1 MGRFLEIAM
10 PHADDPMSMD
20 VGHALM
26 IGQFIREIDATSVVE
41 VGCCYGISTGA
52 ILDAFEERR
61 EGVFELRQK
70 KLLHLIDI
78 KFQRSIWSMIRER
91 EDLDVKIVYDECPS
105 LSKYRYGPSREI
117 LSNNGNLY
125 TLGRYYGEVVI
136 LDGDHSEENVMAEVD
151 LVLSWP
157 KPPRAIILHDTG
169 KVDGLPGPRAAVERL
184 RSKNWCVY
192 HNETAGPRASRGLT
206 ICVYDEFGDAAS
218 PAYQIL
224 ELGK

>member
-20 VGHALM
+20 VGHALL
-26 IGQFIREIDATSVVE
+26 IGKFIREIDATSVVE

-61 EGVFELRQK
+61 EGPFELRQK

-78 KFQRSIWSMIRER
+78 KLQVSVMDMYHTVSLESFGDTRIFI
-91 EDLDVKIVYDECPS
+91 DNVTS
-105 LSKYRYGPSREI
+105 LSRYGDGCP
-117 LSNNGNLY
+117 

-136 LDGDHSEENVMAEVD
+136 LDGDHAEETVMAEID
-151 LVLSWP
+151 LILSWP
-157 KPPRAIILHDTG
+157 KLPRAIILHDTG
-169 KVDGLPGPRAAVERL
+169 RDGLPGPRAAVEHL
-184 RSKNWCVY
+184 RQKWWSIV

-206 ICVYDEFGDAAS
+206 ICTADDDNGGDFFTAS
-218 PAYQIL
+218 GIL
-224 ELGK
+224 ENGK

>member
-1 MGRFLEIAM
+1 MYYAVNLERLGDTAI
-10 PHADDPMSMD
+10 
-20 VGHALM
+20 
-26 IGQFIREIDATSVVE
+26 
-41 VGCCYGISTGA
+41 
-52 ILDAFEERR
+52 ILDNAA
-61 EGVFELRQK
+61 
-70 KLLHLIDI
+70 
-78 KFQRSIWSMIRER
+78 
-91 EDLDVKIVYDECPS
+91 S
-105 LSKYRYGPSREI
+105 LSKYGDDCP
-117 LSNNGNLY
+117 

-169 KVDGLPGPRAAVERL
+169 SDGLPGPRAAVERL
-184 RSKNWCVY
+184 RSKNWSVY

-218 PAYQIL
+218 PAYRIL

>member
-20 VGHALM
+20 VRHALM

-52 ILDAFEERR
+52 ILDAFEEMWQQQ
-61 EGVFELRQK
+61 EVEHGACELRQVR
-70 KLLHLIDI
+70 LLHLIDV
-78 KFQRSIWSMIRER
+78 KFQPTIAMMINKPG
-91 EDLDVKIVYDECPS
+91 LVPAYAKLICHDEKPS
-105 LSKYRYGPSREI
+105 LSRYGNDRP
-117 LSNNGNLY
+117 

-169 KVDGLPGPRAAVERL
+169 SDGLPGPRAAVDRL
-184 RSKNWCVY
+184 RSKNWSVY

-218 PAYQIL
+218 PAYRIL

>member
-1 MGRFLEIAM
+1 MGRFLEVAM

-52 ILDAFEERR
+52 ILDAFDERR
-61 EGVFELRQK
+61 EGPCELRRK

-78 KFQRSIWSMIRER
+78 KFQQSVADMYYAVN
-91 EDLDVKIVYDECPS
+91 LDTAIILDNAAS
-105 LSKYRYGPSREI
+105 LSKYADGKLP
-117 LSNNGNLY
+117 

-169 KVDGLPGPRAAVERL
+169 SDGLPGPRAAVERL
-184 RSKNWCVY
+184 RSKNWSVY

-206 ICVYDEFGDAAS
+206 ICVADELGGYDAAFR
-218 PAYQIL
+218 IL

>member
-1 MGRFLEIAM
+1 M
-10 PHADDPMSMD
+10 PHADDQMSMD

-61 EGVFELRQK
+61 DGPCELRRM
-70 KLLHLIDI
+70 KLLHLIDV
-78 KFQRSIWSMIRER
+78 KFQPSIWRMIQAAKGRTAHR
-91 EDLDVKIVYDECPS
+91 DVQLAFDEFRS
-105 LSKYRYGPSREI
+105 LSTYRYGPSGEV
-117 LSNNGNLY
+117 LSNGNHA
-125 TLGRYYGEVVI
+125 TLGCFYGEVVI

-157 KPPRAIILHDTG
+157 KLPRAIILHDTG
-169 KVDGLPGPRAAVERL
+169 RDGLPGPRAAVECL
-184 RSKNWCVY
+184 RQKWWSIY

-206 ICVYDEFGDAAS
+206 ICTLDVNGKADYDAAFR
-218 PAYQIL
+218 IL
-224 ELGK
+224 ENGK

>member
-10 PHADDPMSMD
+10 PHADDQMSMD

-61 EGVFELRQK
+61 EGPCELRQQR
-70 KLLHLIDI
+70 LLHLIDV
-78 KFQRSIWSMIRER
+78 KFQQTIMDMYSEYPPCRETLVR
-91 EDLDVKIVYDECPS
+91 IDECPS
-105 LSKYRYGPSREI
+105 LSKYGDSHP
-117 LSNNGNLY
+117 
-125 TLGRYYGEVVI
+125 TLGRFYGEVVI
-136 LDGDHSEENVMAEVD
+136 LDGDHAEETVMAEVD

-157 KPPRAIILHDTG
+157 KLPRAIILHDTG
-169 KVDGLPGPRAAVERL
+169 RDGLPGPRAAVERL

-192 HNETAGPRASRGLT
+192 HNETGGPRASRGLT

>member
-1 MGRFLEIAM
+1 M

-61 EGVFELRQK
+61 EGVCELRRK

-78 KFQRSIWSMIRER
+78 KFQQSVADMYYAVNLER
-91 EDLDVKIVYDECPS
+91 LGDTAIILDNAAS
-105 LSKYRYGPSREI
+105 LSKYGDDRP
-117 LSNNGNLY
+117 
-125 TLGRYYGEVVI
+125 TLGRFYGEVVI

-151 LVLSWP
+151 LVLSWSRL
-157 KPPRAIILHDTG
+157 PRAIILHDTG
-169 KVDGLPGPRAAVERL
+169 RDGLPGPRAAVEYL
-184 RSKNWCVY
+184 RKQWWSIV

-206 ICVYDEFGDAAS
+206 ICTADDDNGGDFFTAHR
-218 PAYQIL
+218 IL
-224 ELGK
+224 ENGT

>member
-61 EGVFELRQK
+61 EGVCELRQK
-70 KLLHLIDI
+70 RLLHLIDV
-78 KFQRSIWSMIRER
+78 KFQPSVMIMYHRLNMGPIGDTR
-91 EDLDVKIVYDECPS
+91 IALDNVAS
-105 LSKYRYGPSREI
+105 LSKYGDSRP
-117 LSNNGNLY
+117 

-157 KPPRAIILHDTG
+157 KLPRAIILHDTG
-169 KVDGLPGPRAAVERL
+169 RDGLPGPRAAVECL
-184 RSKNWCVY
+184 RKQWWSIV

-206 ICVYDEFGDAAS
+206 ICTADDDNGGDFFTAHG
-218 PAYQIL
+218 IL
-224 ELGK
+224 ENGK

>member
-61 EGVFELRQK
+61 EGPCELRQK

-78 KFQRSIWSMIRER
+78 KFQPSVMIMYHRLNMGPIG
-91 EDLDVKIVYDECPS
+91 DTKIALDNVAS
-105 LSKYRYGPSREI
+105 LSKYGDDCP
-117 LSNNGNLY
+117 

-157 KPPRAIILHDTG
+157 RLPRAIILHDTG
-169 KVDGLPGPRAAVERL
+169 RDGLPGPRAAVECL
-184 RSKNWCVY
+184 RQKWWSIY

-206 ICVYDEFGDAAS
+206 ICTLDVNGKADYDAAFR
-218 PAYQIL
+218 IL
-224 ELGK
+224 ENGK

>member
-20 VGHALM
+20 VGHAMM

-61 EGVFELRQK
+61 EGPFELRQK
-70 KLLHLIDI
+70 RLLHLIDI
-78 KFQRSIWSMIRER
+78 KFQPSVMIMYHRLNMGPIGDTR
-91 EDLDVKIVYDECPS
+91 IALDNVAS
-105 LSKYRYGPSREI
+105 LSKYGDSRP
-117 LSNNGNLY
+117 

-157 KPPRAIILHDTG
+157 KLPRAIILHDTG
-169 KVDGLPGPRAAVERL
+169 RDGLPGPRAAVEYL
-184 RSKNWCVY
+184 RKQWWSIV

-206 ICVYDEFGDAAS
+206 ICTADDDNGGDFFTAHG
-218 PAYQIL
+218 IL
-224 ELGK
+224 ENGK

>member
-52 ILDAFEERR
+52 ILDAFEEQR
-61 EGVFELRQK
+61 EGVCELRQK
-70 KLLHLIDI
+70 RLLHLIDI
-78 KFQRSIWSMIRER
+78 KFQPSVMIMYHRLNMGPIG
-91 EDLDVKIVYDECPS
+91 DTKIALDNVAS
-105 LSKYRYGPSREI
+105 LSKYGDDRP
-117 LSNNGNLY
+117 

-184 RSKNWCVY
+184 RSNNWCVY

>member
-20 VGHALM
+20 VGHALI
-26 IGQFIREIDATSVVE
+26 IGRFVRAIGATSVVE

-52 ILDAFEERR
+52 VLDALEERS
-61 EGVFELRQK
+61 EGAFELRQL

-78 KFQRSIWSMIRER
+78 K
-91 EDLDVKIVYDECPS
+91 VKRTVMDMTCLSNHTLVTIDECPS
-105 LSKYRYGPSREI
+105 LSKYADGKHTI
-117 LSNNGNLY
+117 
-125 TLGRYYGEVVI
+125 LGRFYGEIVI
-136 LDGDHSEENVMAEVD
+136 LDGDHAEETVVAEVD
-151 LVLSWP
+151 HVLSWP

-169 KVDGLPGPRAAVERL
+169 RDGLPGPRAAVDML

-192 HNETAGPRASRGLT
+192 HNETAGPRSSRGLT
-206 ICVYDEFGDAAS
+206 ICVADEVGGAAS
-218 PAYQIL
+218 SAYRIL

>member
-1 MGRFLEIAM
+1 M

-52 ILDAFEERR
+52 ILDAFEEMWQQQDG
-61 EGVFELRQK
+61 EHGDCELRQVRV
-70 KLLHLIDI
+70 LHLIDV
-78 KFQRSIWSMIRER
+78 KFQPTIAAMLDKPGLVPAYAKLVSI
-91 EDLDVKIVYDECPS
+91 DEKPS
-105 LSKYRYGPSREI
+105 LSKYG
-117 LSNNGNLY
+117 NGRP
-125 TLGRYYGEVVI
+125 TLGRYYGEVII

-157 KPPRAIILHDTG
+157 KLPRAIILHDTG
-169 KVDGLPGPRAAVERL
+169 SDGLPGPRAAVRHL
-184 RSKNWCVY
+184 QKNWWSAL

-206 ICVYDEFGDAAS
+206 ICVADELADYDAA
-218 PAYQIL
+218 YRIL
-224 ELGK
+224 ETGT

>member
-52 ILDAFEERR
+52 ILDAFEEMWQQHQKK
-61 EGVFELRQK
+61 GTCELRQVRV
-70 KLLHLIDI
+70 LHLIDV
-78 KFQRSIWSMIRER
+78 KFQPTIAAMLDKPGLVPAYAKLVSI
-91 EDLDVKIVYDECPS
+91 DEKPS
-105 LSKYRYGPSREI
+105 LSKYSDDRP
-117 LSNNGNLY
+117 

-151 LVLSWP
+151 LVLSWS
-157 KPPRAIILHDTG
+157 KLPRAIILHDTG
-169 KVDGLPGPRAAVERL
+169 RDGLPGPRAAVEYL
-184 RSKNWCVY
+184 RKKWWSIV
-192 HNETAGPRASRGLT
+192 HNETAGSRASRGLT
-206 ICVYDEFGDAAS
+206 ICTADDDNGGDFFTAHG
-218 PAYQIL
+218 IL
-224 ELGK
+224 ENGK

>member
-61 EGVFELRQK
+61 EGPFELRQQR
-70 KLLHLIDI
+70 LLHLIDI
-78 KFQRSIWSMIRER
+78 KFQQPIMDMYFARPWQDTLVRIDER
-91 EDLDVKIVYDECPS
+91 PS
-105 LSKYRYGPSREI
+105 LSKYGDGKLP
-117 LSNNGNLY
+117 
-125 TLGRYYGEVVI
+125 TLGRFYGEVVI
-136 LDGDHSEENVMAEVD
+136 LDGDHSEENVMAEID

-157 KPPRAIILHDTG
+157 KLPRAIILHDTG
-169 KVDGLPGPRAAVERL
+169 RDGLPGPRAAVKHL
-184 RSKNWCVY
+184 RKKWWSVF

-206 ICVYDEFGDAAS
+206 ICTVDANTFYDAA
-218 PAYQIL
+218 YRIL
-224 ELGK
+224 ENGK